1 MEKINSIFD
10 VLGPVMIGPSSSH
23 TAGAARLGKIAR
35 YIANKDIKSVKFYLH
50 GSFSETYKGHG
61 TNRALVAGIL
71 GMEPHDEN
79 LRYSLVIAK
88 NKGIDIDFIKK
99 DLGAIHP
106 NTVKFEITSSNE
118 NITYV
123 TGSSIGGGAVIITNV
138 NGFDMQITGK
148 YYTII
153 AKYKDKK
160 GVISNVTAIFSNNN
174 INIATMKVKRKSRG
188 NEASMIIESDDYI
201 SPDILEKIKQLE
213 VIEKI
218 IKIEPVSNVN
228 N

>member
-1 MEKINSIFD
+1 MDKINSIFD

-61 TNRALVAGIL
+61 TNKALVAGIL

-79 LRYSLVIAK
+79 LRFSLVIAK

-99 DLGAIHP
+99 DLGNVHP
-106 NTVKFEITSSNE
+106 NTVKIEITSSNG

-123 TGSSIGGGAVIITNV
+123 TGSSVGGGAVVITNV

-148 YYTII
+148 YYTVIT
-153 AKYKDKK
+153 KYKDTK
-160 GVISNVTAIFSNNN
+160 GVISNVSAIFSNNN
-174 INIATMKVKRKSRG
+174 INIASMKVKRKSKG

-201 SPDILEKIKQLE
+201 SPDVLDKIRKLE
-213 VIEKI
+213 VIDEV
-218 IKIEPVSNVN
+218 IKIEPVSN
-228 N
+228 

>member
-1 MEKINSIFD
+1 MDKINSIFD

-35 YIANKDIKSVKFYLH
+35 YIANKDIKSVKFFLH

-79 LRYSLVIAK
+79 LRFSLVIAK
-88 NKGIDIDFIKK
+88 NKGIDIDFIKM
-99 DLGAIHP
+99 DLGNVHP
-106 NTVKFEITSSNE
+106 NTVKFEITSSNG
-118 NITYV
+118 NVTYV
-123 TGSSIGGGAVIITNV
+123 TGSSVGGGAVVITNV
-138 NGFDMQITGK
+138 NGFDMRITGK
-148 YYTII
+148 YYTVIT
-153 AKYKDKK
+153 KYKDTK

-174 INIATMKVKRKSRG
+174 INIASMKVKRKSKG

-201 SPDILEKIKQLE
+201 SPTVLDKIRKLE
-213 VIEKI
+213 VIDEV
-218 IKIEPVSNVN
+218 IKIEPVSN
-228 N
+228 